1 MVSERAVVLSF
12 LASAGNLVFC
22 YLFGF
27 FFARVKS
34 GEEVSVIEERV
45 FGGKMSRTGLEFS
58 SDLK

>member
-12 LASAGNLVFC
+12 LECWKFGVL
-22 YLFGF
+22 LFIWV